1 MEIVTQNATS
11 LAWIGDALMTLYV
24 REYLLG
30 KGYQKPD
37 LLQKKSSHICS
48 AKAQSTI
55 LHQMLEEDYFTS
67 EEKEIL
73 HRGRNATIHSK
84 AKNATH
90 KEYLEATALEAVL
103 GYMRLY
109 HHDDR
114 LQDIL
119 QHIVELGAV
128 L

>member
-24 REYLLG
+24 REYLLK

-37 LLQKKSSHICS
+37 LLQKKSAHICS
-48 AKAQSTI
+48 ARAQSMI
-55 LHQMLEEDYFTS
+55 LQKMLEEAYFTD

-84 AKNATH
+84 AKNASQ

-114 LQDIL
+114 LHQTL
-119 QHIVELGAV
+119 QHIVKLGALV
-128 L
+128 